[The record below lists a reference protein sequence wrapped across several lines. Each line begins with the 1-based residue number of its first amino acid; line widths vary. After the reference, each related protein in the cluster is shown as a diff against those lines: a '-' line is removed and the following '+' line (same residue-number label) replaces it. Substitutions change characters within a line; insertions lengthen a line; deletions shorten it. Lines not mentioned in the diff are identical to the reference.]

1 MRKKDR
7 EKLRKK
13 DSRFKD
19 KLIINGNVM
28 KRKWILGLMFSLMMR
43 DKESIEA
50 LQVVLVKIL
59 E

>member
-13 DSRFKD
+13 DSRFKE
-19 KLIINGNVM
+19 KLTINGNVM

>member
-1 MRKKDR
+1 MRKKGR

-13 DSRFKD
+13 DNRFKE
-19 KLIINGNVM
+19 KLIIRGNVM
-28 KRKWILGLMFSLMMR
+28 KMNWILGLMFLLMIR
-43 DKESIEA
+43 DRELIEV